1 MLRVFELRFFF
12 RHVSAGG
19 EVIGDPEGSE
29 KKVGVDTATQ
39 EAIIDARH
47 VIADAAQTKTGFTPA
62 PRGHR

>member
-1 MLRVFELRFFF
+1 MLGVFELRFFF

-29 KKVGVDTATQ
+29 KVGVDTATQ
-39 EAIIDARH
+39 EAII
-47 VIADAAQTKTGFTPA
+47 DAAQTKTGFTPA